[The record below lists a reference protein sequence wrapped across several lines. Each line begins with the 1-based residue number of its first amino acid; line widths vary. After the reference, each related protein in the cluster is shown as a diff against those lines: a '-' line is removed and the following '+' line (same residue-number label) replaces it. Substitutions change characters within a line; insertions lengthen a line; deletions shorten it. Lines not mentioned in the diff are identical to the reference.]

1 VRKVTLTLDTET
13 LKRLERLA
21 RPRAGN
27 KSFVVR
33 EAVRIMAEAD
43 ELEDRLAAL
52 EATPEFQTSMT
63 RALKEIQE
71 GKVIPHEEVERR
83 PRSPKIQGRRRK

>member
-1 VRKVTLTLDTET
+1 MRKVTLTLDSET
-13 LKRLERLA
+13 LRRLDRLS

-33 EAVRIMAEAD
+33 EAVRLMAEAD
-43 ELEDRLAAL
+43 ELEDRLASL

-63 RALKEIQE
+63 RALTEIQA

-83 PRSPKIQGRRRK
+83 LRSPKIQSGRRK

>member
-1 VRKVTLTLDTET
+1 MRKVTLTLDDAT

-33 EAVRIMAEAD
+33 EAVRLMAEGEAF
-43 ELEDRLAAL
+43 EDRLADL
-52 EATPEFQTSMT
+52 EGQRDFQQSMT
-63 RALKEIQE
+63 RALRDVRV
-71 GKVIPHEEVERR
+71 GRVLPHREVEQFIRTK
-83 PRSPKIQGRRRK
+83 PGR

>member
-1 VRKVTLTLDTET
+1 MRKVTLTLDSET
-13 LKRLERLA
+13 LRRLDRLS

-33 EAVRIMAEAD
+33 EAVRLMAEAD
-43 ELEDRLAAL
+43 ELEDRLATL

-63 RALKEIQE
+63 RALKEIQA
-71 GKVIPHEEVERR
+71 GKVIPHEEVEHRL
-83 PRSPKIQGRRRK
+83 RSPIQSRRRK

>member
-1 VRKVTLTLDTET
+1 VRKVTLTLDSET
-13 LKRLERLA
+13 LRRLDRLS

-33 EAVRIMAEAD
+33 EAVRLMAEAD
-43 ELEDRLAAL
+43 ELEDRLASL

-63 RALKEIQE
+63 RALKEIQA
-71 GKVIPHEEVERR
+71 GKVISHEEVERR
-83 PRSPKIQGRRRK
+83 LRSPKIQSGRRK